1 MPKRLVLAGG
11 GHAHLVTLSR
21 LRDFHAA
28 GIAVT
33 CVSPS
38 PFLHYSGMGP
48 GMLSGRYAPEDLRF
62 PIEEMFALRSQEE
75 ADASGGQEEADA
87 PGGQKGRHAFRTS
100 PSGGMIPPGPRQLK
114 RGEGEGNAKFEQSAA
129 SSLTGF
135 VRGAAASI
143 DPQNKLLILSDGR
156 AIHYDAISF
165 GLGSVVAASFPVE
178 ESPETGV
185 YPVKPIENLLAAR
198 QDIESRVEAGREV
211 RVVVAGGGPTGFE
224 VAGNVLALLAHLGVK
239 RPLVT
244 VAAKRGLLPDWPA
257 RGGRLALRSLTR
269 RGARVLP
276 ATVLRVREGQ
286 AELSDGTRE
295 PCDVLFISTGTRPPE
310 LFTQC
315 GLTADAD
322 GGLVVNAYLQSPFYP
337 EIFGGGDCIH
347 FGPTPL
353 PRAGVYAVRQGPVL
367 FANLLAFLTG
377 RKLTPFRKT
386 GTSYLTICNCGD
398 GRAILR
404 KGPLVA
410 EGKWCMRLKDWID
423 RRFMRSFP
431 PGPPA
436 S

>member
-11 GHAHLVTLSR
+11 GHAHLMTLSR

-48 GMLSGRYAPEDLRF
+48 GMLSGRYAPEDIQF
-62 PIEEMFALRSQEE
+62 HIEGMFAVGSQEE
-75 ADASGGQEEADA
+75 EDASGGQEAGDA
-87 PGGQKGRHAFRTS
+87 SGGQKGRRPFWTS
-100 PSGGMIPPGPRQLK
+100 PPGGMIPPGPRQLK
-114 RGEGEGNAKFEQSAA
+114 RGERAGNAKEGQGAA
-129 SSLTGF
+129 NALTGF
-135 VRGAAASI
+135 VRGAVAGI
-143 DPQNKLLILSDGR
+143 DPQNKLLLLADGR
-156 AIHYDAISF
+156 GVPYDAVSF
-165 GLGSVVAASFPVE
+165 GLGSVVAASFSVA

-198 QDIESRVEAGREV
+198 RGIESRVAAGREV

-224 VAGNVLALLAHLGVK
+224 AAGNVLALLAHLGVK

-257 RGGRLALRSLTR
+257 KGGRLALRSLTR

-286 AELSDGTRE
+286 VELSDGTRE
-295 PCDVLFISTGTRPPE
+295 VCDVLFISTGTRPPE

-322 GGLVVNAYLQSPFYP
+322 GGLAVNAYLQSPFFP
-337 EIFGGGDCIH
+337 EIFGGGDCIS
-347 FGPTPL
+347 FSPAPL

-377 RKLTPFRKT
+377 RKLAPFRKT
-386 GTSYLTICNCGD
+386 GTNYLTICNCGD

-410 EGKWCMRLKDWID
+410 EGKWCMQLKDWID

-436 S
+436 P